1 MNNTDRLIIYLIPI
15 LSLPMV
21 VKSQGL
27 YNDANL
33 IVVGQAGITMQ
44 DGGFHNKGVF
54 SPGTGTVSVIPEN
67 ELNFIKVKTPVPT
80 GHLLE

>member
-15 LSLPMV
+15 LSQPMV

-54 SPGTGTVSVIPEN
+54 APGTGTVSVIPEN